1 MNKEYLKKIFLDVL
15 IELKNLKEL
24 KKLNELNELNKE
36 IQKSRNIKNVDELR
50 ELRSKLPKL
59 KELIKENPIIYKNKE
74 YKFKSEDD
82 IIVYYNIY
90 DDNINDSYDLAIK
103 SPVTADNNNLYLD
116 IYNEIKKNHI
126 KNVINKEDEEYKEIL
141 QKMNDESFK
150 LRDKT
155 LSEVDKAQN
164 LIDNIKEDDYK
175 DFRILN
181 ALNNLFEV
189 AKILIKL
196 QIKSNNS
203 NYILYNKKIYMFH
216 YKSVDKYKSSIY
228 KLKTSID
235 YIESGQTLEKKNA
248 IYIISIFN
256 VLSSESPNNLYDDVL
271 KSVIDKVANAEM
283 CKAYAAKEEVVVEY
297 KDEKKEGEEEIKNL
311 IEVAKILIS
320 LKIKNDKIKNDG
332 DYDGDYDG
340 DDDVDGDDDGES
352 EKSESYILY
361 NNIKYKFYYKENLE
375 KYNSSI
381 NELNESI
388 DYIDLLNSSI
398 NELNESIHYND
409 SGETFEKIRKIFG
422 ELKSP
427 NYYPEHIYFTSP
439 NNLYDDVLK
448 SVKEKVNKEAFCKA
462 YAAEEAAGQE
472 GGKRKSK
479 GNSKK
484 VAKKPVVSQKK
495 QSIYK
500 EIFGKQMKIYKMPDS
515 RKEYVKYKGELLHIS
530 DYKDL
535 MKQKAKP
542 KTKVTKVTQQK
553 SKSKAKAKSKTKK

>member
-1 MNKEYLKKIFLDVL
+1 M
-15 IELKNLKEL
+15 
-24 KKLNELNELNKE
+24 
-36 IQKSRNIKNVDELR
+36 
-50 ELRSKLPKL
+50 
-59 KELIKENPIIYKNKE
+59 
-74 YKFKSEDD
+74 
-82 IIVYYNIY
+82 
-90 DDNINDSYDLAIK
+90 
-103 SPVTADNNNLYLD
+103 D

-126 KNVINKEDEEYKEIL
+126 KKVINKEDEEYKKIL
-141 QKMNDESFK
+141 QKMNYESFI

-196 QIKSNNS
+196 QIKSNDR
-203 NYILYNKKIYMFH
+203 NYILYNNKKYIFNST
-216 YKSVDKYKSSIY
+216 SVDKYKSSIY

-235 YIESGQTLEKKNA
+235 YIESGQTLEKINA

-283 CKAYAAKEEVVVEY
+283 CKAYAAKEEAVVEY
-297 KDEKKEGEEEIKNL
+297 EDDEKKEGGEEIKNL

-320 LKIKNDKIKNDG
+320 LKIEN
-332 DYDGDYDG
+332 
-340 DDDVDGDDDGES
+340 DDGAGDGEGESESES
-352 EKSESYILY
+352 EKSESYIVY
-361 NNIKYKFYYKENLE
+361 NNIKYKFHYKEKLK
-375 KYNSSI
+375 KYKSSI
-381 NELNESI
+381 NELITSI
-388 DYIDLLNSSI
+388 DDYIKSEQTFKKNNANDIRSIFSKLASPISS
-398 NELNESIHYND
+398 STYSFASYNQLH
-409 SGETFEKIRKIFG
+409 E
-422 ELKSP
+422 
-427 NYYPEHIYFTSP
+427 
-439 NNLYDDVLK
+439 DVLE
-448 SVKEKVNKEAFCKA
+448 SVKDKVEKEAFCKA
-462 YAAEEAAGQE
+462 YAAEEAAKAVAGQS

-479 GNSKK
+479 RNSKK

-500 EIFGKQMKIYKMPDS
+500 EILGKQMKIYKMPDS

-530 DYKDL
+530 AYKDL

-542 KTKVTKVTQQK
+542 KTKTKVTKVTKVTQQK

>member
-15 IELKNLKEL
+15 KELKELKNLKEL
-24 KKLNELNELNKE
+24 EELKELNKV
-36 IQKSRNIKNVDELR
+36 IQKSRNKQNIEELKELR
-50 ELRSKLPKL
+50 LKLPKL
-59 KELIKENPIIYKNKE
+59 KESIKENPIIYKNKE

-126 KNVINKEDEEYKEIL
+126 KKVINKEDEKYKEIL

-175 DFRILN
+175 DFIILN

-196 QIKSNNS
+196 QIKSNDR
-203 NYILYNKKIYMFH
+203 NYILYNNKKYIFNST
-216 YKSVDKYKSSIY
+216 SVDKYKSSIY

-283 CKAYAAKEEVVVEY
+283 CKAYAAKEEAVVEY
-297 KDEKKEGEEEIKNL
+297 EDDEKKEEEEEIKNL

-320 LKIKNDKIKNDG
+320 LKIENDDG
-332 DYDGDYDG
+332 AG
-340 DDDVDGDDDGES
+340 DGES
-352 EKSESYILY
+352 ESESESESKSYILY
-361 NNIKYKFYYKENLE
+361 NNIIYKFHYKIKLE
-375 KYNSSI
+375 KYKSSI
-381 NELNESI
+381 YKLITSI
-388 DYIDLLNSSI
+388 DDYIKSEQTFKKNNANDIRSIFSKLASPISS
-398 NELNESIHYND
+398 STYSFASYNQLH
-409 SGETFEKIRKIFG
+409 E
-422 ELKSP
+422 
-427 NYYPEHIYFTSP
+427 
-439 NNLYDDVLK
+439 DVLE
-448 SVKEKVNKEAFCKA
+448 SVKDKVEKEAFCKA
-462 YAAEEAAGQE
+462 YAAEAAAEAVAGQS

-479 GNSKK
+479 RNSKK
-484 VAKKPVVSQKK
+484 VSKKPVVSQKK

-530 DYKDL
+530 DYKSL

-542 KTKVTKVTQQK
+542 KTKTKVTKATQQNA
-553 SKSKAKAKSKTKK
+553 KAKAKTKTKAKK